1 MSFIQSAKLAKNI
14 VTQEHTQRIDK
25 KKARFLTKARYLKAY
40 NNT

>member
-25 KKARFLTKARYLKAY
+25 KARFLTKARYLKAY